1 MQTSSIPDP
10 ALGASPTPPALLPTQ
25 HLEMPASDSPA
36 FDSPVCGPS
45 GVAFFDF
52 DGTLIHGDSLPMFVG
67 EVIGRR
73 RAALALADAIRS
85 AMHRHVRGRGPG
97 CDFPGSVKAIYLKR
111 TLRGL
116 PVAEALAASER
127 MVPRVRWH
135 QPMLE
140 VLKEHRRQGRRVVVA
155 TGALDLYMPA
165 LLRGL
170 EVDDL
175 LATGMEV
182 VDGKL
187 TGRLSTANCV
197 RLDKAERVTAWIA
210 GNGPVAATW
219 GYGNHPSDLP
229 MLALMH
235 KGEVIRIRRR
245 SNRR

>member
-1 MQTSSIPDP
+1 METSPLSDP
-10 ALGASPTPPALLPTQ
+10 APRTGFTPPLLPT
-25 HLEMPASDSPA
+25 PSPDSPVLGPA
-36 FDSPVCGPS
+36 GAAPPVCGPS

-116 PVAEALAASER
+116 PVADALAAAER
-127 MVPRVRWH
+127 MIPRVRWH

-175 LATGMEV
+175 LTTGMEV

>member
-1 MQTSSIPDP
+1 MNGFMQTTPAPTPDP
-10 ALGASPTPPALLPTQ
+10 ALPIPADG
-25 HLEMPASDSPA
+25 PA
-36 FDSPVCGPS
+36 

-85 AMHRHVRGRGPG
+85 GLHRHLRGRGPG
-97 CDFPGSVKAIYLKR
+97 CDFPGSVKAIFLKR

-116 PVAEALAASER
+116 PVADALAAAER
-127 MVPRVRWH
+127 MIPRVRWH

-140 VLKEHRRQGRRVVVA
+140 VLKAHRRQGRRVVIA

-170 EVDDL
+170 GVDDL

-182 VDGKL
+182 VDGAL

-197 RLDKAERVTAWIA
+197 RRDKAERVGAWIA
-210 GNGPVAATW
+210 GNGPVTATW

-235 KGEVIRIRRR
+235 TGEVVRIRRR
-245 SNRR
+245 SNRG